1 MQPAVQSDPNHPIRT
16 VPHPARLRVVWNGK
30 VVADTAK
37 ALMLYEA
44 SYPGVRYIPR
54 ADVEMTLLARTPLRT
69 RCPYK
74 GEASYFSLGGKFAE
88 NAIWTYETPYP
99 VAAAIAEY
107 LAFGPRYVEFVE
119 SNESA

>member
-1 MQPAVQSDPNHPIRT
+1 MQADPNYPFRI

-30 VVADTAK
+30 VVADTSK

-54 ADVEMTLLARTPLRT
+54 ADVEMTLLARTPHKT

-74 GEASYFSLGGKFAE
+74 GEASYYSLSSGDEIAV
-88 NAIWTYETPYP
+88 NAVWTYEAPFP
-99 VAAAIAEY
+99 LAAAIAEY
-107 LAFGPRYVEFVE
+107 MAFDPKCVEFVE
-119 SNESA
+119 SST